1 MTHEHHPPVRGLP
14 TGSDRTLPTVRCR
27 NSTGSVSLMESMLD
41 AVHRL
46 RTAGFLHDL
55 VAGPDSSY
63 ICSCGQY
70 VQAEAAS
77 VLHTVRFG
85 GTANPERQVILLAVA
100 TPCRHAALFRSAY
113 GPAVET
119 DFPDTRCEPF

>member
-1 MTHEHHPPVRGLP
+1 
-14 TGSDRTLPTVRCR
+14 
-27 NSTGSVSLMESMLD
+27 METMLD

-55 VAGPDSSY
+55 VAGPNSSF

-70 VQAEAAS
+70 VDAEAAS
-77 VLHTVRFG
+77 VLHTVRFEG
-85 GTANPERQVILLAVA
+85 ATNPEYQSILLAVA

-113 GPAVET
+113 GSAAASDDANTTAALRRLSET
-119 DFPDTRCEPF
+119 SVLDANAEGYL